1 MLMIRDIRKDDYI
14 AIDRLLLQLHR
25 LDVAGRPELF
35 LYMEHYMSR
44 ESFESLVGNKDVL
57 TILAENHGEIL
68 GCCFVSF
75 FERSGMVSMKTAYID
90 MIVVDEKHR
99 RNGIGNALFQAVQ
112 KRAKQMGARRIDLM
126 VWNHNQIAI
135 EAYDPTACAHSA
147 VFMRNHC
154 HNFLRYSA
162 GVQPN
167 CSRNIFPK

>member
-35 LYMEHYMSR
+35 LYMEHYMSK

-135 EAYDPTACAHSA
+135 EAYESYG
-147 VFMRNHC
+147 MRPQRC
-154 HNFLRYSA
+154 VYEKSLS
-162 GVQPN
+162 
-167 CSRNIFPK
+167 

>member
-25 LDVAGRPELF
+25 LDVGRTARELF

-75 FERSGMVSMKTAYID
+75 FERSGMY
-90 MIVVDEKHR
+90 
-99 RNGIGNALFQAVQ
+99 L
-112 KRAKQMGARRIDLM
+112 
-126 VWNHNQIAI
+126 
-135 EAYDPTACAHSA
+135 
-147 VFMRNHC
+147 
-154 HNFLRYSA
+154 
-162 GVQPN
+162 
-167 CSRNIFPK
+167 